1 MSEDLKVLI
10 ECDHR
15 VLDERF
21 FIDERDFRTVFF
33 PYPIANSQLIVRIN
47 GYLIDP
53 LNSIHGYGSSN
64 TVGGISINLFVDET
78 SVSPRRQKLVFNLP
92 QAADD
97 IIEISYTSPA
107 AYCQKCFGTGL
118 VYDYQVKS
126 DGSGFTKVTG
136 ISKLRQDCLKAI
148 LTVRASN
155 PFHVWAGTSIESLVG
170 EKYSEIALFELK
182 REIGNVLNNLRNMQI
197 RQSGYQ
203 TVTPD
208 ELLSSVDNI
217 SIIRDVYDPTLILIE
232 VDVTSNSGQSVSI
245 TQAFRSTGSV
255 SGLLN
260 A

>member
-21 FIDERDFRTVFF
+21 FIDERDFRTAFF
-33 PYPIANSQLIVRIN
+33 SYPLANSKLVVRIN

-53 LNSIHGYGSSN
+53 LNSIHGYGKIN
-64 TVGGISINLFVDET
+64 DQGGVVINLVVDET
-78 SVSPRRQKLVFNLP
+78 SVAPRRQKLIFNIP

-118 VYDYQVKS
+118 VYDYQVKP

-136 ISKLRQDCLKAI
+136 VSKLRQDCLKAI
-148 LTVRASN
+148 LTVRESN

-170 EKYSEIALFELK
+170 EKYSEITIFELK
-182 REIGNVLNNLRNMQI
+182 REIGTVLSNLRNMQI

-203 TVTPD
+203 KVTPD
-208 ELLSSVDNI
+208 ELLSTIDNI
-217 SIIRDVYDPTLILIE
+217 SVVRDAFDPTLLLIE